1 MSSRSY
7 KSEQR
12 EYYKLIN
19 EELFEKNFNLSQI
32 ENEINKINKEKKN
45 DKKFD

>member
-19 EELFEKNFNLSQI
+19 EELFEKNWNGTHA
-32 ENEINKINKEKKN
+32 NV
-45 DKKFD
+45 D

>member
-12 EYYKLIN
+12 EYYKLIK
-19 EELFEKNFNLSQI
+19 EELFEKISNGTHANV
-32 ENEINKINKEKKN
+32 
-45 DKKFD
+45 D